1 MSKFFKNASL
11 PSAVLLSVTL
21 VLATRAVAAN
31 ALETG
36 IIPQQP
42 SASSKP
48 SASSL
53 NAIALQNSAGGAIAQ
68 STQEI
73 NTPSQEAEVSEP
85 LDIKPTDSTAQSVPS
100 TVERYG
106 CLSGYSDSEASKDR
120 SADRTY
126 QGNQPLSRYEFA
138 AALNACLN
146 QVEKLIN
153 SNTADRV
160 TQEDLA
166 VPKRQLETLQS
177 DLERLQM
184 RLDGLD

>member
-1 MSKFFKNASL
+1 MSKLFKNASL
-11 PSAVLLSVTL
+11 SSAVLLSITL
-21 VLATRAVAAN
+21 VLATRTVAAN
-31 ALETG
+31 VLETG
-36 IIPQQP
+36 IIPQAT
-42 SASSKP
+42 ASSKQP
-48 SASSL
+48 ATFKE
-53 NAIALQNSAGGAIAQ
+53 AIALQNNPGGAIAQ

-106 CLSGYSDSEASKDR
+106 CLSGYSDREALLR

-166 VPKRQLETLQS
+166 VPKRQLETLKS
-177 DLERLQM
+177 DLERLRM

>member
-1 MSKFFKNASL
+1 MSKFFKTASL

-106 CLSGYSDSEASKDR
+106 CVSGYSDSEALLR

-126 QGNQPLSRYEFA
+126 RGNQPLSRYEFA

-166 VPKRQLETLQS
+166 VPKRQLETLKS
-177 DLERLQM
+177 DLERLRM

>member
-1 MSKFFKNASL
+1 MLKFFKNASL
-11 PSAVLLSVTL
+11 SSAVLLSITL
-21 VLATRAVAAN
+21 VLATRTVAAN
-31 ALETG
+31 VLETG
-36 IIPQQP
+36 IIPQAT
-42 SASSKP
+42 ASSKQP
-48 SASSL
+48 ATSKE
-53 NAIALQNSAGGAIAQ
+53 AIALQDSTQSAIAQ

-85 LDIKPTDSTAQSVPS
+85 LDIKPTGSTAQSVPS

-106 CLSGYSDSEASKDR
+106 CVSGYSDSEASKER

-166 VPKRQLETLQS
+166 VPKRQLETLKS

>member
-1 MSKFFKNASL
+1 MPKFFKNASL

-36 IIPQQP
+36 IIPEQL

-53 NAIALQNSAGGAIAQ
+53 NAISIQNSAGGAIAQ
-68 STQEI
+68 SSQEI
-73 NTPSQEAEVSEP
+73 NAPSQEAEVSEP

-106 CLSGYSDSEASKDR
+106 CVSGYSDSEALLR

-153 SNTADRV
+153 SNSADRV

-166 VPKRQLETLQS
+166 VPKHQLETLKS
-177 DLERLQM
+177 ELERLRM
-184 RLDGLD
+184 RLDGLE